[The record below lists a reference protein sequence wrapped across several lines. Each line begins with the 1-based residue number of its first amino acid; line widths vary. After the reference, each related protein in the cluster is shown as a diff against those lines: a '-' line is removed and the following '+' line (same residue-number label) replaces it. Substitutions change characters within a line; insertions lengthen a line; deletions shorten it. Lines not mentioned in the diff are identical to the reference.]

1 MPAGVWPSSADRG
14 RSSSGGSRTLAI
26 RIPAQGRLGS
36 AGESGQARVPD
47 HRDESRDLAGW
58 DGRGDKGSPQVMGTS
73 WIAQFARFD
82 PDFFVPDPPNRIDYA
97 TIQFN
102 TLIQWN
108 RGFN

>member
-1 MPAGVWPSSADRG
+1 
-14 RSSSGGSRTLAI
+14 
-26 RIPAQGRLGS
+26 
-36 AGESGQARVPD
+36 
-47 HRDESRDLAGW
+47 
-58 DGRGDKGSPQVMGTS
+58 MGTS

-82 PDFFVPDPPNRIDYA
+82 LDFFVPDPPNRIDYA